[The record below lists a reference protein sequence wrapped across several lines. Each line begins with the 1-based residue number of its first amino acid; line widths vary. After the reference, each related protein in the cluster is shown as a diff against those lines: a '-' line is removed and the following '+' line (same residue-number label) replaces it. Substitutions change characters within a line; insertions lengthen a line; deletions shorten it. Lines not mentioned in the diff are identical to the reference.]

1 VARRAARPHRAAE
14 RGQATVELA
23 VAMPLLIGTCA
34 LVAQVGLVA
43 ADRVALE
50 HAAHVAARAAAAAD
64 VAPDAVAQVAR
75 AAALARLDDDEL
87 AVEAVLDGARVV
99 VTLRLPRTVGLAP
112 IAPLRH
118 AVALATTASA
128 PREPVSAGAE

>member
-1 VARRAARPHRAAE
+1 
-14 RGQATVELA
+14 
-23 VAMPLLIGTCA
+23 
-34 LVAQVGLVA
+34 
-43 ADRVALE
+43 VALE
-50 HAAHVAARAAAAAD
+50 HAAHDAARAAAAAD

-87 AVEAVLDGARVV
+87 AVEVVLDGARVV

-118 AVALATTASA
+118 AVTLATTASA
-128 PREPVSAGAE
+128 PREHSAIGSS